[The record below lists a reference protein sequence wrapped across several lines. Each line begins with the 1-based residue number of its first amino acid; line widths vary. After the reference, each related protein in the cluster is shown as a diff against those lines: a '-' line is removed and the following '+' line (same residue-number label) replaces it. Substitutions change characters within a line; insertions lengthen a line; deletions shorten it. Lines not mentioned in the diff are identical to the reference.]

1 MKVVTI
7 PCRISRG
14 VRLVWGK
21 RDRNTYVV
29 VISTLYIDSISQNYT
44 GKHRR
49 HLTFKEKNNSGD
61 ADSVTFVT
69 VPLGKTSSN
78 ARTVSIVRP
87 YWFVSHE

>member
-7 PCRISRG
+7 PCRISHG
-14 VRLVWGK
+14 VSLAWGR

-29 VISTLYIDSISQNYT
+29 VISALYIDSVSQNHT
-44 GKHRR
+44 GKPWR
-49 HLTFKEKNNSGD
+49 HLTFKEKNRSGD
-61 ADSVTFVT
+61 ADSVTFIT